1 MTKQEIK
8 EWAADTVNKIFH
20 GHTTTEG
27 GKNKKLRLLVTGKCP
42 NKCPMCCNNRF
53 DLEKIPVVDRFD
65 YDEIMITGGEPL
77 LFPERTLLIMKI
89 FRMVAANV
97 IGRKQPQIYIY
108 TANFDIRSFSNVY
121 SLADGFVFTPHSK
134 KDVDA
139 FLALNAFILSKPD
152 VFQHL
157 SLRLNIFPEEERY
170 LPADTDLSLWKVKRL
185 QWVKD
190 CPVPAGEDFRRI
202 AELW

>member
-8 EWAADTVNKIFH
+8 EWAAETVNKIFH
-20 GHTTTEG
+20 GHSAEG
-27 GKNKKLRLLVTGKCP
+27 GKNTKLRLLVTGKCP

-77 LFPERTLLIMKI
+77 LFPERTHIIMKT
-89 FRMVAANV
+89 FRLIAANV
-97 IGRKQPQIYIY
+97 IGGGQPQIYIY
-108 TANFDIRSFSNVY
+108 TANFNIGAFRTVY
-121 SLADGFVFTPHSK
+121 SLADGFVYTPHSK
-134 KDVDA
+134 KDIEA
-139 FLALNAFILSKPD
+139 FMSLNAFILSEPD
-152 VFQHL
+152 AFQRL
-157 SLRLNIFPEEERY
+157 SLRLNIFPEEEKY
-170 LPADTDLSLWKVKRL
+170 LPAGVDLSLWKVKKMK
-185 QWVKD
+185 WMKD